1 MKARRFLAAT
11 AREALRKV
19 KEELGPDAI
28 VLANRTSERGVEI
41 MAMASGDLIGLRA
54 AEPTPLQSTPPRTT
68 PVSAGEIDS
77 SPDYQVSLST
87 ASVRAAAPG
96 VQPWQAPAA
105 AGEVGALTNAPARST
120 RPGRA
125 QPTPPTS
132 PRAAES
138 RPAATSSAADGL
150 DAPRMSDA
158 LMDELKG
165 LRTLVER
172 QLTGFAWSELARE
185 KPMQSM
191 LLGELLDAGF
201 SPQLARRVAAHS
213 TADNLA
219 AARNEARSAIN
230 RGLITLADEAD
241 IIDRGGVFALVGP
254 TGVGK
259 TTTTAKLAARC
270 VVRHG
275 AQHLALVT
283 TDGYRIGAVEQL
295 RIYGRI
301 LGVPVYAVRDAAD
314 LNRCLADL
322 ADKHMVLIDT
332 VGVSQRDRQVA
343 EQAAMLQ
350 GGGDVR
356 RILLLNAAARGDML
370 DDVVRAYSGP
380 DLVGAIL
387 TKVDEAVS
395 LGSPLDVLIRHELEL
410 FFVANGQRVPE
421 DLHLPNRPYLMHRAL
436 KNLPEGS
443 AHHLDLHEAGLRMAS
458 GDGAGRAGM
467 PARTGARSHA

>member
-11 AREALRKV
+11 ARDALRKV

-28 VLANRTSERGVEI
+28 VLSNRTSERGVEI
-41 MAMASGDLIGLRA
+41 MAMAAGDLIGLRA
-54 AEPTPLQSTPPRTT
+54 AEPTPPQTT
-68 PVSAGEIDS
+68 PMSAGEADM
-77 SPDYQVSLST
+77 SPDYQVSLSQ

-96 VQPWQAPAA
+96 IQPWQPPAA
-105 AGEVGALTNAPARST
+105 RASVGSVTNAAARST
-120 RPGRA
+120 RPGHA
-125 QPTPPTS
+125 QPTPP
-132 PRAAES
+132 RAAEP
-138 RPAATSSAADGL
+138 RPASATGPADGR

-172 QLTGFAWSELARE
+172 QLAGFAWSELARE
-185 KPMQSM
+185 NPMQSI

-201 SPQLARRVAAHS
+201 SPQLARRVAAHGTS
-213 TADNLA
+213 DNLA

-458 GDGAGRAGM
+458 GDGTGRVGIA
-467 PARTGARSHA
+467 ARAGARSHA

>member
-54 AEPTPLQSTPPRTT
+54 AEPAPPQSTPAQTA

-105 AGEVGALTNAPARST
+105 GAAGVLTNAPARST

-138 RPAATSSAADGL
+138 RPAAPSSAADGL
-150 DAPRMSDA
+150 DTPRMSDA
-158 LMDELKG
+158 LMEELKG

-172 QLTGFAWSELARE
+172 QLAGFAWSELARE
-185 KPMQSM
+185 NPMQSI

-458 GDGAGRAGM
+458 GDGAGRSGVV
-467 PARTGARSHA
+467 ARTGARSHA